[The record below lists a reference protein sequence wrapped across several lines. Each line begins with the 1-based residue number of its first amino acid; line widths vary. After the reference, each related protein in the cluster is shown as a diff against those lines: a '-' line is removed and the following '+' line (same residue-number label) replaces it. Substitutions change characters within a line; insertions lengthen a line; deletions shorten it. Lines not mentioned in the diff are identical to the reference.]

1 MTAAS
6 STLLP
11 IVLYLAL
18 SFVVALWAGKLS
30 RKHENASGFLEEYF
44 LGSRSMGG
52 FVLAMTVVASYT
64 SASSFIGGPGVAYT
78 VGLSWVLLAMIQMPT
93 VFLTI
98 GVLGKRFAMEARA
111 MNAVT
116 ITDYLRVRYGSDAVA
131 ILCSLALLVF
141 FVAAMTAQFIGGARL
156 FQAITGYPYEV
167 GLALFG
173 ITVIAYTALGGFR
186 AVVLTDAMQGIVM
199 TVASVVV
206 LLAVVQAGGGMEACM
221 LRLKAIDPGLI
232 TPTGP
237 KDAVPQPMILSFW
250 VLVGLGVLG
259 LPQTSQRC
267 MGYKDS
273 RAMHSAMIMG
283 TVIIGFLLLS
293 VHLAGALGRA
303 VIPGL
308 AVGDMAMPDT
318 GAAAAVLGRGL
329 HRRAS
334 GGHHVHGGL
343 HAAPGLSG
351 HHQGSVCTV
360 RPEGRQQP
368 HAVAAHQALQS
379 GLYGRH
385 RRRCLYG
392 SPGAAGPAGLDQP
405 VCLWW
410 SGSHLPLAPAAGP
423 VLAQGQ
429 CGRRPELHS
438 GGGGLLFCSERP
450 QALHVRHPCHR
461 ALYSR
466 GPAGFPAGEQA
477 GDIALC
483 LNHPPITDQNRKS
496 ISCGDAFFMVYA
508 HLCHRHPQ

>member
-116 ITDYLRVRYGSDAVA
+116 
-131 ILCSLALLVF
+131 
-141 FVAAMTAQFIGGARL
+141 
-156 FQAITGYPYEV
+156 ITGYPYEV

-308 AVGDMAMPDT
+308 AVGDMAMPSLILELLPPFWAGVFIAGPLAAIMSTVDSMLLLASAAIIKDLYVQYVLKGDSSRMPLQRIKRFSLGCT
-318 GAAAAVLGRGL
+318 AAIGAVVFMAALEPPDLLVWINLFAF
-329 HRRAS
+329 
-334 GGHHVHGGL
+334 GGL
-343 HAAPGLSG
+343 EATFLWPL
-351 HHQGSVCTV
+351 
-360 RPEGRQQP
+360 
-368 HAVAAHQALQS
+368 LL
-379 GLYGRH
+379 GLYWRKAN
-385 RRRCLYG
+385 
-392 SPGAAGPAGLDQP
+392 AAGALSSILVGVACFFALSVLKPSMYGIHAIVP
-405 VCLWW
+405 
-410 SGSHLPLAPAAGP
+410 STLAAL
-423 VLAQGQ
+423 LAF
-429 CGRRPELHS
+429 
-438 GGGGLLFCSERP
+438 LLGNR
-450 QALHVRHPCHR
+450 LGT
-461 ALYSR
+461 SR
-466 GPAGFPAGEQA
+466 SA
-477 GDIALC
+477 
-483 LNHPPITDQNRKS
+483 
-496 ISCGDAFFMVYA
+496 
-508 HLCHRHPQ
+508 

>member
-221 LRLKAIDPGLI
+221 LRLKAIDPG
-232 TPTGP
+232 
-237 KDAVPQPMILSFW
+237 MILSFW

-308 AVGDMAMPDT
+308 AVGDMAMPSLILELLPPFWAGVFIAGPLAAIMSTVDSMLLLASAAIIKDLYVQYILKGDSSRMPLQRIKRFSLGCT
-318 GAAAAVLGRGL
+318 AAIGAIVFVAALEPPDLLVWINLFAF
-329 HRRAS
+329 
-334 GGHHVHGGL
+334 GGL
-343 HAAPGLSG
+343 EATFLWPL
-351 HHQGSVCTV
+351 
-360 RPEGRQQP
+360 
-368 HAVAAHQALQS
+368 LL
-379 GLYGRH
+379 GLYWRNAN
-385 RRRCLYG
+385 
-392 SPGAAGPAGLDQP
+392 AAGALSSILVGVACFFALSVLKPPMHGIHAIVPSTLVALLAFLLGNRLGTSRPA
-405 VCLWW
+405 
-410 SGSHLPLAPAAGP
+410 
-423 VLAQGQ
+423 
-429 CGRRPELHS
+429 
-438 GGGGLLFCSERP
+438 
-450 QALHVRHPCHR
+450 
-461 ALYSR
+461 
-466 GPAGFPAGEQA
+466 
-477 GDIALC
+477 
-483 LNHPPITDQNRKS
+483 
-496 ISCGDAFFMVYA
+496 
-508 HLCHRHPQ
+508 